1 MLRGMVRFVV
11 FAAAVAAASAVAA
24 VACGSKS
31 SDKAS
36 AAPPPAPSPAPIAEK
51 GGAKTDPGPPP
62 AQADDPTRHLQPDEG
77 TLTIGK
83 GEAAAGS
90 EATIAITVKPA
101 AGFHV
106 SKNYPTKLTLQPPDG
121 VKVAKAELNAGGRD
135 EAKGDADE
143 LSEQLLAFS
152 VKATAAKPGSYEIK
166 GTFKFGVCDKDSCHA
181 KKQPIAIQ
189 VAAK

>member
-1 MLRGMVRFVV
+1 MLRYALV
-11 FAAAVAAASAVAA
+11 VAAIAA
-24 VACGSKS
+24 CSKS

-36 AAPPPAPSPAPIAEK
+36 AAPAPAPAAVDRGEKAPAVE
-51 GGAKTDPGPPP
+51 AKTDPGAPP
-62 AQADDPTRHLQPDEG
+62 ADDPSRHLQPDEG

-101 AGFHV
+101 SGYHV
-106 SKNYPTKLTLQPPDG
+106 SKNYPTKLTLVPPDG
-121 VKVAKAELNAGGRD
+121 VKVAKAEMSAGGRD

-152 VKATAAKPGSYEIK
+152 VKATAAKAGSYEIK